1 MDSLLNPE
9 EFHSQTPADQTAIAQ
24 MRTTMGQFLAMPSGA
39 LLRVPFNAFMAQ
51 TPLAAGITFEQAT
64 VGGVPGYW
72 CRPAENRAPTSAVL
86 YLHGGA
92 FVAGSAESYRG
103 LASQL
108 ASRVGVDFFVV
119 DYRLAPEHPF
129 PAAVQDVQAAYQGLV
144 DLGRQHLGIAGDSA
158 GGGLTLT
165 ALANLTHAGAT
176 DPAAR
181 RPRVGLALSP
191 WADLTQA
198 SASMR
203 TQTEVDF
210 IVNPDWLSRNAA
222 DYLQGHA
229 AHDPQASPLFGNPAG
244 LPPLQLHV
252 GNDEVLRDDAIR
264 YADRARAAGVATD
277 LHVWEGMPHV
287 FLSNVGTLEAATRA
301 LDIASAFLRGQLV

>member
-1 MDSLLNPE
+1 MLNPE
-9 EFHSQTPADQTAIAQ
+9 EFHSLTAADKDAIAQ
-24 MRTTMGQFLAMPSGA
+24 MRTMMSQFPALPSGP
-39 LLRVPFNAFMAQ
+39 LLRVPFDAIMAQ
-51 TPLAAGITFEQAT
+51 TPLAAGVTFEQAT

-72 CRPAENRAPTSAVL
+72 CRPAENRAPASAVL

-108 ASRVGVDFFVV
+108 ASRVGVDFFVA
-119 DYRLAPEHPF
+119 DYRLAPEHAF
-129 PAAVQDVQAAYQGLV
+129 PAAVQDAQAAYQGLV
-144 DLGRQHLGIAGDSA
+144 ALGRQQLGIAGDSA

-165 ALANLTHAGAT
+165 ALANLTHTAMA
-176 DPAAR
+176 DPTAC

-191 WADLTQA
+191 WADLTQT
-198 SASMR
+198 SDSMR
-203 TQTEVDF
+203 TQVAADF

-222 DYLQGHA
+222 DYLRGHN
-229 AHDPQASPLFGNPAG
+229 AHDSQASPLFGNLAG

-252 GNDEVLRDDAIR
+252 GNDEVLRDDAVR
-264 YADRARAAGVATD
+264 YADRARAASVAAD